1 MNSQKILSIVITIIV
16 IGLVSNNSYAQEGES
31 IKKQE
36 KRLEKKKEERAE
48 GNEKVKQ
55 EGIDRHESIQ
65 DKKTRKRMKKNK
77 KKANRYN
84 DGKKEPFY
92 KRWFKK

>member
-1 MNSQKILSIVITIIV
+1 MKFKKILFISLTVIACN
-16 IGLVSNNSYAQEGES
+16 LLSNNIYAQEGES

-36 KRLEKKKEERAE
+36 KRLEKKKEERDK
-48 GNEKVKQ
+48 GNEKAKQ

-65 DKKTRKRMKKNK
+65 DKETRKRMKKNK

-84 DGKKEPFY
+84 SGKKEPFY

>member
-1 MNSQKILSIVITIIV
+1 MRFKKILFIAITAL
-16 IGLVSNNSYAQEGES
+16 GFNLVSNDVYAQEGES

-36 KRLEKKKEERAE
+36 KRLEKKKEERE
-48 GNEKVKQ
+48 KGNEKAKQ

-65 DKKTRKRMKKNK
+65 DKETRKRMKKNK

-84 DGKKEPFY
+84 SGKKEPFY